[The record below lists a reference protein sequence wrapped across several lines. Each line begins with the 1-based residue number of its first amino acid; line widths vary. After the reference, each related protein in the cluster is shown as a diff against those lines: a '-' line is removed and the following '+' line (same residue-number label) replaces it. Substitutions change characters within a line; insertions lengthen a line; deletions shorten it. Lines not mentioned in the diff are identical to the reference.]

1 MQIAQLLE
9 SKGSLVATAGPEM
22 LVVEVVKEL
31 TERRI
36 GALVVTDAHEE
47 IVGIVS
53 ERDIVAAIARFT
65 AAILDEPVRKIMST
79 EVQTCSPND
88 AVESLMAT
96 MTDQRIRHIPVIDG
110 GRLSGI
116 VSIGDLVKARMDE
129 LERDRDALEHFISAR

>member
-9 SKGSLVATAGPEM
+9 SKGSFVATVRPDAT
-22 LVVEVVKEL
+22 VTDVVKEL
-31 TERRI
+31 TDRSI
-36 GALVVTDAHEE
+36 GALVVTDEGDSIA
-47 IVGIVS
+47 GIVT
-53 ERDIVAAIARFT
+53 ERDVVASIARFS

-79 EVQTCSPND
+79 EVHTCSSED

-96 MTDQRIRHIPVIDG
+96 MTDQRIRHIPVVDG